1 MCTCSG
7 AKLEHSSFV
16 LCSLP
21 VAQQACVAPWRDLQA
36 FRSVAQWKGSRCR
49 SARQPYQQPGC
60 VAMVTKFEQCLA
72 LSNSLSFSLFLS
84 SSYFL
89 SFTSRSSPLSPLHP
103 IIFSLTL
110 SLNFSPFLFPLSLFL
125 SILPLTPPTPHT
137 HSITAAANG
146 TAPSNQTRLH
156 NELVMQRPVV
166 AEPVLQHP
174 SRQISFM
181 HKKKKEGERERERK
195 KEGERERE
203 SKLKIVDG
211 GWGGDG
217 GAKSKEAEPPLRATA
232 KTR

>member
-72 LSNSLSFSLFLS
+72 LSNSLSRS
-84 SSYFL
+84 L
-89 SFTSRSSPLSPLHP
+89 SFSPPLTFSPLHLIALLSHP
-103 IIFSLTL
+103 STPLFSLSLYLLTSPPFSFLSHSFFLSCHSLPPPPTHTL
-110 SLNFSPFLFPLSLFL
+110 SQQQPMEQRHPIRHVCITSLL
-125 SILPLTPPTPHT
+125 CRGLWLQSQC
-137 HSITAAANG
+137 S
-146 TAPSNQTRLH
+146 STRLDKSH
-156 NELVMQRPVV
+156 LCIRRRRRER
-166 AEPVLQHP
+166 
-174 SRQISFM
+174 
-181 HKKKKEGERERERK
+181 ERERERK
-195 KEGERERE
+195 KERE

>member
-72 LSNSLSFSLFLS
+72 LSNSLSLS

-89 SFTSRSSPLSPLHP
+89 SFTSHSSPLSPLHP

-125 SILPLTPPTPHT
+125 SFYPATHSPHPPHT
-137 HSITAAANG
+137 LYHSSSQWNSAIQSDTFA
-146 TAPSNQTRLH
+146 
-156 NELVMQRPVV
+156 
-166 AEPVLQHP
+166 
-174 SRQISFM
+174 
-181 HKKKKEGERERERK
+181 
-195 KEGERERE
+195 
-203 SKLKIVDG
+203 
-211 GWGGDG
+211 
-217 GAKSKEAEPPLRATA
+217 
-232 KTR
+232 